1 MKNMVLGILGIFI
14 GIYTIVVSL
23 SIYSMQTRKNE
34 LENCLSQVVKH
45 TLETYYESGYD
56 FLSTTTIWE
65 SDIEDEIEEEMMAR
79 LQADSKVVVEVL
91 DMDFQMGILSVS
103 ASEIFYLPNGCEKCI
118 KVVKTAVVDQKTQTE
133 QCTVSYFVQGNLY
146 NQYILRQGEVLP
158 IPKSPDGQFLGWK
171 NKLTGAW
178 MNTAS
183 KDVVN
188 SDLLWEAVYE

>member
-103 ASEIFYLPNGCEKCI
+103 ASEIF
-118 KVVKTAVVDQKTQTE
+118 
-133 QCTVSYFVQGNLY
+133 
-146 NQYILRQGEVLP
+146 
-158 IPKSPDGQFLGWK
+158 
-171 NKLTGAW
+171 
-178 MNTAS
+178 
-183 KDVVN
+183 
-188 SDLLWEAVYE
+188 

>member
-65 SDIEDEIEEEMMAR
+65 SDIEDEIEEKHER
-79 LQADSKVVVEVL
+79 YHYDNGLES
-91 DMDFQMGILSVS
+91 FCN
-103 ASEIFYLPNGCEKCI
+103 YLN
-118 KVVKTAVVDQKTQTE
+118 D
-133 QCTVSYFVQGNLY
+133 GNSNL
-146 NQYILRQGEVLP
+146 NQY
-158 IPKSPDGQFLGWK
+158 FL
-171 NKLTGAW
+171 NLKLKLKY
-178 MNTAS
+178 N
-183 KDVVN
+183 
-188 SDLLWEAVYE
+188 